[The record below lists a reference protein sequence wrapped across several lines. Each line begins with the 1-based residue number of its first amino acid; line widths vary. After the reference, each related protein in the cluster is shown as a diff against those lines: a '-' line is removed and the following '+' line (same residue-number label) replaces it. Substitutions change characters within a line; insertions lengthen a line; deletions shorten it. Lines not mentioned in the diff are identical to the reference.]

1 MYLYVSLCIYVCMYH
16 CVYVSM
22 SLSIHLLIHSF
33 IYPSLY
39 LYLSLSLSVSLC
51 LSLSVSI
58 YPSIYLFF
66 LCLYPSTCVSFY
78 PSSHLSIC
86 LSVCLFVCLS
96 ICVFFLILRIH
107 RSILVSTPFSTRVFE
122 GSPKKHFG
130 VDCFYTVQSSSLRM
144 WSTQR
149 KTQGGKAKSR
159 DCGGR
164 REFVGG
170 VVDRWNKLL
179 QRGGSPSKAVSH
191 VLSCMTG
198 NLKNFTLCIYQRGVC
213 TGYLLELGNL
223 DLHTFKQI
231 QSWRPLSN

>member
-1 MYLYVSLCIYVCMYH
+1 M
-16 CVYVSM
+16 
-22 SLSIHLLIHSF
+22 LLIARSPNQTQSKNRHQLQF
-33 IYPSLY
+33 KCAVPRQTAHRI
-39 LYLSLSLSVSLC
+39 
-51 LSLSVSI
+51 
-58 YPSIYLFF
+58 
-66 LCLYPSTCVSFY
+66 
-78 PSSHLSIC
+78 
-86 LSVCLFVCLS
+86 VCLS
-96 ICVFFLILRIH
+96 ICVFFLILRFH

-130 VDCFYTVQSSSLRM
+130 VDCFYIVQSSSLRM

-159 DCGGR
+159 NCGGR

-198 NLKNFTLCIYQRGVC
+198 NLNNFFLMYLSAGGLHGVPSR
-213 TGYLLELGNL
+213 TWQPGPPHVQTNSILEAALQL
-223 DLHTFKQI
+223 I
-231 QSWRPLSN
+231 WPAPS